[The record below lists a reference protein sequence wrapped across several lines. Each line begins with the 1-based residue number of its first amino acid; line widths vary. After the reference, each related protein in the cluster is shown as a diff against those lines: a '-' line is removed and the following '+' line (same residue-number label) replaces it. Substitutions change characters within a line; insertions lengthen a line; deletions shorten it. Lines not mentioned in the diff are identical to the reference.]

1 MIEETVRV
9 VGARGERITIAA
21 GRKSA
26 CGSCSQKQGCGVSAI
41 SGLFSGKSIELEL
54 HNALGASVGD
64 TVVVGVEDG
73 AFLRMAV
80 RAYLLPLLV
89 LIVTAM
95 VFSRLFAS
103 EWLVV
108 LLSVAAMLG
117 SFYFSRAT
125 TGKAT
130 DLHLLRIVSTSNI

>member
-1 MIEETVRV
+1 VIEETVSV
-9 VGARGERITIAA
+9 VRARGKRITIAA

-26 CGSCSQKQGCGVSAI
+26 CGGCGQKEGCGVSAI
-41 SGLFSGKSIELEL
+41 AGLFSGPSIELEL
-54 HNALGASVGD
+54 DNALGARVGD
-64 TVVVGVEDG
+64 TVVVGVEDA

-80 RAYLLPLLV
+80 RAYLFPLLV
-89 LIVTAM
+89 LIGSAI

-117 SFYFSRAT
+117 SFYFNRARA
-125 TGKAT
+125 GKTA
-130 DLHLLRIVSTSNI
+130 DLHLLRIVPGSNI